1 MYIHHHKALLCK
13 IMLHGVSLR
22 IFVLCAIVSCCV
34 FHMLV
39 LNFLGYKYFGVVDCR
54 CGPISVCTTHDNL
67 QSHHYIVAPHL
78 SPHPS
83 ACIFATA
90 VIDRLPIATERIL
103 SIRPHDCDLVTFDT
117 RLNSQFP
124 VLPSYLS
131 RTNSSKQ
138 TSRTAEQLLFRR
150 TFRNSAV
157 SPSPRTC
164 TRFLFNFQL
173 TPPNHCGVESLVA
186 ILVSAASWP
195 LLIQTSRFARHRH
208 PFVATDLMTTRSESC
223 TM

>member
-1 MYIHHHKALLCK
+1 MRSNQCVHNARQPAVTPLHSCAASISASICVYI
-13 IMLHGVSLR
+13 R
-22 IFVLCAIVSCCV
+22 YCCNRSTSNC
-34 FHMLV
+34 HRA
-39 LNFLGYKYFGVVDCR
+39 Y
-54 CGPISVCTTHDNL
+54 
-67 QSHHYIVAPHL
+67 
-78 SPHPS
+78 
-83 ACIFATA
+83 
-90 VIDRLPIATERIL
+90 L

-117 RLNSQFP
+117 RLNSQVP

-131 RTNSSKQ
+131 RTNSSRQ
-138 TSRTAEQLLFRR
+138 AAEQLLFRR

-157 SPSPRTC
+157 PPSPRTC